1 MLIVFLQK
9 IDKELV
15 VRRVSA
21 TTLEEAYKKASKE
34 FSCSIVDLD
43 ITIVQN
49 HSSGFMGLFKKDAI
63 IEINN
68 KAIESNSNLLNID
81 RDKTVKEITESL
93 ERLLKSSC
101 YELSVKEVR
110 IDQNEVYIYIDGS
123 DAALMIGKEG
133 YRYKAISY
141 LLHNWIKIK
150 YNLSISLEIAQFL
163 QNQKDSMDRYLMS
176 VKQRV
181 KEFGRAQT
189 KPLDGILVKLALES
203 LRAEY
208 PNMYVALKSLKD
220 GKKVV
225 VVNKM
230 VDRKK

>member
-9 IDKELV
+9 INKELV

-34 FSCSIVDLD
+34 FNCSIIDLD

-68 KAIESNSNLLNID
+68 KTIESNSNLLNID
-81 RDKTVKEITESL
+81 RDKIVKEITESL